1 MEDKKLVVI
10 DGSSLIYRAFYAMP
24 HLTTS
29 SGLPTGAALGFLN
42 MVLKLLDDYRPFNM
56 VVVFDHPQKTF
67 RHELQES
74 YKAQREAMPD
84 ELKPQIET
92 VKELLELMG
101 FVILEM
107 PGWEGDDLMGT
118 VKEKA
123 KPDFQ
128 VLLVTSDLDMLQL
141 LDERTVLLQP
151 HRGVTNLKKID
162 LEEFEKEWGISP
174 EQWIDVLALSGDP
187 SDNIAGVPG
196 IGEKTAVKLIRQFGS
211 WEGILKS
218 LSLLPPKL
226 REAIESNR
234 DKVEENRKLIVL
246 EKDLPLDLEIQAW
259 GWSKVDKNKL
269 FQKLESLEFRKIK
282 ERLVKNNRVNSGSLF
297 SRSSEE
303 KE

>member
-10 DGSSLIYRAFYAMP
+10 DGSSLIYRAFYALP
-24 HLTTS
+24 RLTTS
-29 SGLPTGAALGFLN
+29 SGLPTGATLGFLN
-42 MVLKLLDDYRPFNM
+42 MVLKLLDDYRPFN
-56 VVVFDHPQKTF
+56 VVVAFDHPQKTF

-74 YKAQREAMPD
+74 YKAQRKPMPD
-84 ELKPQIET
+84 ELKPQIGI

-107 PGWEGDDLMGT
+107 PGWEGDDLMGS
-118 VKEKA
+118 VKEKV
-123 KPDFQ
+123 KSDFQ

-151 HRGVTNLKKID
+151 HRGVTSLKKID
-162 LEEFEKEWGISP
+162 LEEFQKEWGISP
-174 EQWIDVLALSGDP
+174 AQWVDVLALSGDP
-187 SDNIAGVPG
+187 SDNIFGVPG
-196 IGEKTAVKLIRQFGS
+196 IGEKTAVKLILQFGS
-211 WEGILKS
+211 WEGILNH

-297 SRSSEE
+297 SHWDEE

>member
-211 WEGILKS
+211 WEGILKN

-234 DKVEENRKLIVL
+234 DKVEENRKLVAL
-246 EKDLPLDLEIQAW
+246 RETSLDLEIKAW
-259 GWSKVDKNKL
+259 GWSKVDKTNC
-269 FQKLESLEFRKIK
+269 
-282 ERLVKNNRVNSGSLF
+282 
-297 SRSSEE
+297 SRSWMLWSFGKLKNAFEKSSE
-303 KE
+303 

>member
-1 MEDKKLVVI
+1 
-10 DGSSLIYRAFYAMP
+10 
-24 HLTTS
+24 
-29 SGLPTGAALGFLN
+29 
-42 MVLKLLDDYRPFNM
+42 
-56 VVVFDHPQKTF
+56 
-67 RHELQES
+67 
-74 YKAQREAMPD
+74 
-84 ELKPQIET
+84 
-92 VKELLELMG
+92 MG

-211 WEGILKS
+211 WEGILKN

-234 DKVEENRKLIVL
+234 DKVE
-246 EKDLPLDLEIQAW
+246 
-259 GWSKVDKNKL
+259 
-269 FQKLESLEFRKIK
+269 
-282 ERLVKNNRVNSGSLF
+282 
-297 SRSSEE
+297 
-303 KE
+303 

>member
-211 WEGILKS
+211 WEGILKN

-234 DKVEENRKLIVL
+234 DKVEENRKLVAL
-246 EKDLPLDLEIQAW
+246 ERDLPLDLEIKAW

-269 FQKLESLEFRKIK
+269 FQKLETLEFRKIK
-282 ERLVKNNRVNSGSLF
+282 ERLVKNRVNSGSLF

>member
-1 MEDKKLVVI
+1 MEVLWYI
-10 DGSSLIYRAFYAMP
+10 LLFMTRP

-42 MVLKLLDDYRPFNM
+42 MVLKLFDDYRPFNM
-56 VVVFDHPQKTF
+56 VVTF
-67 RHELQES
+67 LTIPKRPFAMS
-74 YKAQREAMPD
+74 YRKAKYKAQREAMPD

-162 LEEFEKEWGISP
+162 LEEFEKEWGYLP
-174 EQWIDVLALSGDP
+174 R
-187 SDNIAGVPG
+187 
-196 IGEKTAVKLIRQFGS
+196 AV
-211 WEGILKS
+211 
-218 LSLLPPKL
+218 
-226 REAIESNR
+226 
-234 DKVEENRKLIVL
+234 D
-246 EKDLPLDLEIQAW
+246 
-259 GWSKVDKNKL
+259 
-269 FQKLESLEFRKIK
+269 
-282 ERLVKNNRVNSGSLF
+282 
-297 SRSSEE
+297 
-303 KE
+303 